1 MGRRVRAAK
10 ARYPTLEV
18 ANAAACAVLTGPLE
32 RGQTSGHAR
41 PMAMRDQALAVWS
54 LVHGLTTLLI
64 DQRVSF
70 LGVSTGDAE
79 QYARQA
85 GLALFEGLRA
95 KTT

>member
-1 MGRRVRAAK
+1 MFSAELAEK
-10 ARYPTLEV
+10 ARYPALE
-18 ANAAACAVLTGPLE
+18 AATAAACAVLTGPLE
-32 RGQTSGHAR
+32 RGQASGHAPR
-41 PMAMRDQALAVWS
+41 MAMRDQTLAAWS

-70 LGVSTGDAE
+70 LEVSTGDAE

-95 KTT
+95 KTA

>member
-1 MGRRVRAAK
+1 
-10 ARYPTLEV
+10 
-18 ANAAACAVLTGPLE
+18 
-32 RGQTSGHAR
+32 
-41 PMAMRDQALAVWS
+41 MAMRDQVLAAWS

-85 GLALFEGLRA
+85 GMALFDGLRA
-95 KTT
+95 RTA